1 MHYEYQTK
9 KLWHRLRITNLSPS
23 IFTLLLSIFKN
34 SFDEN
39 DNKQRRITTADV
51 ASILSKDVFK
61 FINKLLVGDV
71 GLTEMLNLKTTFSNN
86 SIDIKNEV
94 IKLYLSQS
102 GDSKNLRRQI
112 EKIYEWLQIYQYFS
126 FISTI
131 IDCIKSFEI
140 IDDNN
145 QSITQLKNLSN
156 IDDKRIKH
164 ISESYETSK
173 IIFNGLDN
181 KHLQLIKVTLEC
193 HSLIQMFKKADLYS
207 RKGRLKFRELRDNLT
222 TQFQLQEKFNLIL
235 NALIV
240 TYAVCEPFVLK
251 VLNVEEFFKR
261 LLNLHNIDES
271 INQLRIVNENI
282 QLVNLWLSTD
292 EISTLDNAL
301 ITMGRLYK
309 SGKIDIHLKHLIDEK
324 SYFELNYSIEKIRH
338 MTTLHDIDNISV
350 SPLQQQQ
357 SLMRRYYSNEI
368 EKINFTMSQ
377 SDIIDHKRQLTFCN
391 VDLQNMSHKKLML
404 DGQLQILKI
413 IENIFSLLIR
423 LESVGHPHYQMKIM
437 SYDISDKNG
446 DLSLIMKKESEQ
458 QQLNITDITQVQTS
472 LTVWIDN
479 LRTQLKTLD
488 MTLKNLV
495 HCLQCYRKNYP
506 ILKLFTN
513 RQIMIMLI
521 LISST
526 STNTELKAIFLN
538 QLYDN
543 YLLNNQQNEDHVEQ
557 KQQQQKRLTID
568 CMKHYLRMIEI
579 HKYQN
584 IHDDLFER
592 YLKEYSIELRGDI
605 EHSLD
610 KLYHYLLADK
620 LTVDHRIYVY
630 NDNHTPLYAVQIKS
644 IKTLWMRPNT

>member
-1 MHYEYQTK
+1 MGQTVLSRSVRADEYQTK

-235 NALIV
+235 N
-240 TYAVCEPFVLK
+240 
-251 VLNVEEFFKR
+251 
-261 LLNLHNIDES
+261 
-271 INQLRIVNENI
+271 
-282 QLVNLWLSTD
+282 
-292 EISTLDNAL
+292 
-301 ITMGRLYK
+301 
-309 SGKIDIHLKHLIDEK
+309 
-324 SYFELNYSIEKIRH
+324 
-338 MTTLHDIDNISV
+338 
-350 SPLQQQQ
+350 
-357 SLMRRYYSNEI
+357 
-368 EKINFTMSQ
+368 
-377 SDIIDHKRQLTFCN
+377 
-391 VDLQNMSHKKLML
+391 
-404 DGQLQILKI
+404 
-413 IENIFSLLIR
+413 
-423 LESVGHPHYQMKIM
+423 
-437 SYDISDKNG
+437 
-446 DLSLIMKKESEQ
+446 
-458 QQLNITDITQVQTS
+458 
-472 LTVWIDN
+472 
-479 LRTQLKTLD
+479 
-488 MTLKNLV
+488 
-495 HCLQCYRKNYP
+495 
-506 ILKLFTN
+506 
-513 RQIMIMLI
+513 
-521 LISST
+521 
-526 STNTELKAIFLN
+526 
-538 QLYDN
+538 
-543 YLLNNQQNEDHVEQ
+543 
-557 KQQQQKRLTID
+557 
-568 CMKHYLRMIEI
+568 
-579 HKYQN
+579 
-584 IHDDLFER
+584 
-592 YLKEYSIELRGDI
+592 
-605 EHSLD
+605 
-610 KLYHYLLADK
+610 
-620 LTVDHRIYVY
+620 
-630 NDNHTPLYAVQIKS
+630 
-644 IKTLWMRPNT
+644 